1 MKLIIFLA
9 VVVAVAG
16 VGYWFVT
23 NNEGVVD
30 DFLEGLS
37 QESTTTASSSDGDG
51 ASGSGATTRSTTA
64 PAATAAPSS
73 SRDVRFVFDGSQSA
87 GVSSS
92 AVAHRS
98 RDSTQQVVGHLL
110 SRTGGGFTGIGRI
123 GKIRGQLYAHVTY
136 PLLSCSILRI
146 LVNPPASACLPRASA
161 GLSLRLWA
169 SRSARTACG

>member
-16 VGYWFVT
+16 AGYWFVT
-23 NNEGVVD
+23 NNEDAVD

-37 QESTTTASSSDGDG
+37 QESTTTASSSDGAS
-51 ASGSGATTRSTTA
+51 ASGSGSTTRATTA
-64 PAATAAPSS
+64 
-73 SRDVRFVFDGSQSA
+73 
-87 GVSSS
+87 
-92 AVAHRS
+92 AVAHRP
-98 RDSTQQVVGHLL
+98 RHSTQQAIGHLL

-161 GLSLRLWA
+161 GLSLRIWA
-169 SRSARTACG
+169 SRLGFLQRGFGLTL